1 MIVSCLYN
9 NVDDFSQSVLKV
21 IFTVCVRDVFY
32 GCVDFGTFF
41 HLWCFFFA
49 GEIYAW
55 GMGTSQQLG
64 SGEDEDITTPQ
75 LMTGKQLQTRYSGQI
90 MGLLV
95 ML

>member
-1 MIVSCLYN
+1 MFRLRNI
-9 NVDDFSQSVLKV
+9 FSPMV
-21 IFTVCVRDVFY
+21 
-32 GCVDFGTFF
+32 G
-41 HLWCFFFA
+41 FFA